1 MTRLTDMG
9 RSWHVKCHPDM
20 LSRHRI
26 PSMRRLLA
34 LVLCLLIPLQGL
46 AALQTT
52 EEPPC
57 PMQAMMAMQL
67 DASNAADVDAQAN
80 ALLDC
85 CNDLATFERT
95 GQACKT
101 GQACTAPAAWM
112 PPVGVPQ
119 FESIAAAT
127 PPMPILRARAPGA
140 PASLWRPP
148 SLI

>member
-1 MTRLTDMG
+1 
-9 RSWHVKCHPDM
+9 
-20 LSRHRI
+20 
-26 PSMRRLLA
+26 
-34 LVLCLLIPLQGL
+34 
-46 AALQTT
+46 
-52 EEPPC
+52 
-57 PMQAMMAMQL
+57 MQAMMATQL
-67 DASNAADVDAQAN
+67 DASNAADVDAQAT

-85 CNDLATFERT
+85 CNDLGTFERT

-119 FESIAAAT
+119 FESMAAAD
-127 PPMPILRARAPGA
+127 PPTPILRARAPGA